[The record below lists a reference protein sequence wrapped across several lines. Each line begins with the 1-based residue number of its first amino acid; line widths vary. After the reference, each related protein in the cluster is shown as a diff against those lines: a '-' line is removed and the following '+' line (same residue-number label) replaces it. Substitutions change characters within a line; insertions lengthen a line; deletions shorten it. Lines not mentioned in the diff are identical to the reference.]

1 MRTFQTPADTNHTYN
16 RHTSACRQ
24 TATATAAATL
34 LLDHEISAI
43 DPAEEAVKV
52 VEYAEHLLDSNPRVF
67 CTCPVEEQTTLIVSL
82 RNNMGGTDAEQSS
95 LERYLHSGWKVD
107 AIGEHRAILSGP
119 LRNAWDQGE
128 RLRSGL
134 WGVYGVDWVAKA

>member
-16 RHTSACRQ
+16 RHTANCR
-24 TATATAAATL
+24 AAAVATVATSL
-34 LLDHEISAI
+34 LLDHEVNTI
-43 DPAEEAVKV
+43 DPVEEAAAI
-52 VEYAEHLLDSNPRVF
+52 VEYADYQLDSDPAVF
-67 CTCPVEEQTTLIVSL
+67 CTCPPERQTTLIVSL

-95 LERYLHSGWKVD
+95 LERYLYEGWRVD